1 MPSRSASAT
10 PDRHQ
15 QAGRRLW
22 PGWCEFTSFRRS
34 VLTNAHQN
42 GHSLREVA
50 EISGHRSL
58 AALEKYLDQDAA
70 REKAD
75 AARGLL
81 IR

>member
-1 MPSRSASAT
+1 
-10 PDRHQ
+10 
-15 QAGRRLW
+15 
-22 PGWCEFTSFRRS
+22 
-34 VLTNAHQN
+34 
-42 GHSLREVA
+42 VA
-50 EISGHRSL
+50 ENSGHRSL